1 MYVVTVMSLFWSPV
15 TISCFRFKYNDRKCR
30 QQNTEHAQMQSP
42 SVSSTKYGDVL
53 WARYRCTIVY
63 AYFLSG
69 RLRVWCGGHI
79 ISSCGGSTW
88 RLMGRFHPAPHI
100 GWTDTCYTKTH
111 VEDSAYNTKLPES
124 RRTLSPLVISRLYMI
139 CNPRPLV
146 CYTSLGASSSIVYTH
161 AQCLVFTCTLYTPLS
176 LIYSTRSR
184 LFLQLQG
191 SDPN

>member
-1 MYVVTVMSLFWSPV
+1 MTVSVVNKIRST
-15 TISCFRFKYNDRKCR
+15 
-30 QQNTEHAQMQSP
+30 HQMQSP
-42 SVSSTKYGDVL
+42 SVSSTKYGDVS
-53 WARYRCTIVY
+53 WARYCCTIVY

-100 GWTDTCYTKTH
+100 GWTEMCYTETH

-124 RRTLSPLVISRLYMI
+124 QRTLSPLVISRLYMI

>member
-15 TISCFRFKYNDRKCR
+15 TISCFRLKYNDCKCR
-30 QQNTEHAQMQSP
+30 QQNMEHTSMQSP
-42 SVSSTKYGDVL
+42 SVSSTKYGNVS

-100 GWTDTCYTKTH
+100 GWTETCYTKTH
-111 VEDSAYNTKLPES
+111 VEDSSYNTKLPES
-124 RRTLSPLVISRLYMI
+124 WRILSPLVISRLYMI

-146 CYTSLGASSSIVYTH
+146 CYTSLGASSSIV
-161 AQCLVFTCTLYTPLS
+161 
-176 LIYSTRSR
+176 
-184 LFLQLQG
+184 
-191 SDPN
+191 

>member
-1 MYVVTVMSLFWSPV
+1 MTVSVVNKIRSM
-15 TISCFRFKYNDRKCR
+15 
-30 QQNTEHAQMQSP
+30 HQMQCP
-42 SVSSTKYGDVL
+42 LVSSTQYGDVS

-100 GWTDTCYTKTH
+100 GWTKTCYMKTH

-139 CNPRPLV
+139 CNPRPLL
-146 CYTSLGASSSIVYTH
+146 CYTSLVASSSIVYTH

-184 LFLQLQG
+184 LFPQLQG
-191 SDPN
+191 SGLG